1 MEINIIDIFRN
12 VNFWSPF
19 LAWMIAQLTKML
31 NAFLKTKKMDFRYIV
46 STGGMPSA
54 HSAMVTGL
62 ATSIGVNCGFKSPI
76 FALSMAFALL
86 TMFDAST
93 VRRAAGEQADH
104 VEAKRQATTVARDR
118 PGCRKRNPLKL
129 PQITG
134 EYFQRLRQKSSVVL
148 PHCDIRDGDKTPD
161 GARPVVLCFFP
172 FDHFIC
178 EIDQRSYIDKVQ
190 CSATQPRG
198 KRFAVYIKRHRRV
211 RLGRYPIDKCR
222 SSAV

>member
-12 VNFWSPF
+12 VSFWSPF

-93 VRRAAGEQADH
+93 VRRAAGEQARLLNEMVDELFKQH
-104 VEAKRQATTVARDR
+104 RFSEVKLAELLGHTRLEVFLGMIIGIFVALIVNSLTTSMYS
-118 PGCRKRNPLKL
+118 P
-129 PQITG
+129 
-134 EYFQRLRQKSSVVL
+134 
-148 PHCDIRDGDKTPD
+148 
-161 GARPVVLCFFP
+161 
-172 FDHFIC
+172 
-178 EIDQRSYIDKVQ
+178 
-190 CSATQPRG
+190 
-198 KRFAVYIKRHRRV
+198 
-211 RLGRYPIDKCR
+211 
-222 SSAV
+222 

>member
-93 VRRAAGEQADH
+93 VRRAAGEQARLLNEMVDELFKQH
-104 VEAKRQATTVARDR
+104 RFSEVKLAELLGHTRLEVFLGMIIGIFVALIVNSLTTSMYS
-118 PGCRKRNPLKL
+118 P
-129 PQITG
+129 
-134 EYFQRLRQKSSVVL
+134 
-148 PHCDIRDGDKTPD
+148 
-161 GARPVVLCFFP
+161 
-172 FDHFIC
+172 
-178 EIDQRSYIDKVQ
+178 
-190 CSATQPRG
+190 
-198 KRFAVYIKRHRRV
+198 
-211 RLGRYPIDKCR
+211 
-222 SSAV
+222 